1 MSLWGVY
8 NCSLDVTHAEKGDY
22 ITFGN
27 QNKYHFGTLLSHT
40 RYCPT
45 LMNVTDTQAIIV
57 ARSAHHPCDKTV
69 TFYFAIHF
77 LAGVLIQTR
86 LFIGWPHI
94 YRLLLAT

>member
-1 MSLWGVY
+1 
-8 NCSLDVTHAEKGDY
+8 
-22 ITFGN
+22 
-27 QNKYHFGTLLSHT
+27 
-40 RYCPT
+40 
-45 LMNVTDTQAIIV
+45 MNVTDTQAIIV